1 MIKPPASARAERYL
15 GYARQM
21 RNAIIGAPRP
31 GTSVASIRR
40 VQMLESLFDAPTRY
54 LEIGIWKG
62 HTFSSVQFDHKDG
75 VDPSP
80 QYFARRRRGESI
92 HRMTSDD
99 FFAQY
104 TGMDTYDVIFLDG
117 LHTFEQTARDV
128 WNSMAIASAGTLWLI
143 DDVVPANAAQAA
155 ASIEQAFQLSSAAG
169 APSYAWT
176 GDVYRLAYAFESM
189 GAVLDYR
196 TITGTGREQML
207 VWLTT
212 DDLDK
217 VAALGREGCAH
228 APQISFAEAFP
239 NGSQHLQPVFRPA
252 TELDALRAVQ
262 AARVR

>member
-1 MIKPPASARAERYL
+1 
-15 GYARQM
+15 QM

-62 HTFSSVQFDHKDG
+62 HTFSAVQFDHKDG

-80 QYFARRRRGESI
+80 QYFARRRCGESI
-92 HRMTSDD
+92 HRMTSDA
-99 FFAQY
+99 FFAQ
-104 TGMDTYDVIFLDG
+104 GPQSKPYDVIFLDG

-128 WNSMAIASAGTLWLI
+128 WNSMAAAGPRTVWLI
-143 DDVVPANAAQAA
+143 DDVVPANEAQAA
-155 ASIEQAFQLSSAAG
+155 GSIEQAFQVSSAAG

-189 GAVLDYR
+189 SAVLDYR
-196 TITGTGREQML
+196 TITGSGREQML

-212 DDLDK
+212 DDLGL
-217 VAALGREGCAH
+217 VATLGRQTCTHTPEV
-228 APQISFAEAFP
+228 SYSEAFP
-239 NGSQHLQPVFRPA
+239 HGPKQLQQVFRAA

-262 AARVR
+262 AAR

>member
-1 MIKPPASARAERYL
+1 M
-15 GYARQM
+15 
-21 RNAIIGAPRP
+21 
-31 GTSVASIRR
+31 ASIRR

-62 HTFSSVQFDHKDG
+62 HTFSAVQFDHKDG

-80 QYFARRRRGESI
+80 QYFARSRRGESI
-92 HRMTSDD
+92 HRMTSDA
-99 FFAQY
+99 FFTQY
-104 TGMDTYDVIFLDG
+104 TRTRQYDVIFLDG

-128 WNSMAIASAGTLWLI
+128 WNSMTVAGPRTVWLI

-189 GAVLDYR
+189 SAVLDYR
-196 TITGTGREQML
+196 TITGSGREQML

-212 DDLDK
+212 DDLGQ
-217 VAALGREGCAH
+217 VTTMGREICAH
-228 APQISFAEAFP
+228 TPAVDYAEAFP
-239 NGSQHLQPVFRPA
+239 NGPQELQQIFRPA
-252 TELDALRAVQ
+252 TELDALRAVK
-262 AARVR
+262 AARLG